1 MHRRFNSGEGAL
13 GFHSSYFDRLIWHSC
28 VCVCVMIFGWF
39 AVFGSLDRMITCTTF
54 DSLLFFLLTEIRL
67 KEALISVDQKKNNKD
82 YRRQG

>member
-1 MHRRFNSGEGAL
+1 MFQERL
-13 GFHSSYFDRLIWHSC
+13 GLF
-28 VCVCVMIFGWF
+28 VCVYVLIFGWF